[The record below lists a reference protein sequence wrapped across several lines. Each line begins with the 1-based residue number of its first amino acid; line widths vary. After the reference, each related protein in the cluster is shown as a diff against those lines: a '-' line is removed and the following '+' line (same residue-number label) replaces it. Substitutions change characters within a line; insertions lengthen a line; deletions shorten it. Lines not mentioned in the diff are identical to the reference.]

1 MLDVTSSELQSL
13 IRCSLLPHLM
23 QLPTFHHCSHSS
35 LGTRTPSFFDFPP
48 SALSFSFSSFL
59 SSENFLPFF
68 FFFDFDFSGPS
79 SSAPPLLPPEF
90 LFCSASI
97 SSTINFPVCLVRRNF
112 SRTFFFSR

>member
-1 MLDVTSSELQSL
+1 
-13 IRCSLLPHLM
+13 M
-23 QLPTFHHCSHSS
+23 QLPAFRHCSHSS

-59 SSENFLPFF
+59 SSEDFLPFF

-97 SSTINFPVCLVRRNF
+97 SSTTAPSSVNFAYLA
-112 SRTFFFSR
+112 SRSFGGLLNVTHILYKSGLRLS